1 MIDFLFHFGSYYIR
15 VWDIIDILIVA
26 YIIYRSLLLMRG
38 TLAFQILLGLS
49 MLFLVFKG
57 AEVYQLAT
65 LHHLLRQF
73 WQSWVILLIV
83 LFQPEVRRVLAQV
96 GRQWSWR
103 SLYSADPFPVIKAV
117 VDAIETM
124 VSQGTGAL
132 IVFERKTGLANYKEM
147 GIRLDATVS
156 SDLLLSIFNTKSP
169 LHDGAVIITGNR
181 LAAAGCFL
189 PLSRNP
195 QLTRAMGTRHR
206 AAIGLTEDTDAVA
219 IVVSEENGV
228 VSLALDGTIEKA
240 ADFNT
245 LKQRLISLVANSK
258 KQHERASP

>member
-1 MIDFLFHFGSYYIR
+1 MTDYLFHFGSYYIR
-15 VWDIIDILIVA
+15 IWDIIDVLIVA
-26 YIIYRSLLLMRG
+26 YLIYRSLLLMRG

-49 MLFLVFKG
+49 VLFLVFKG

-103 SLYSADPFPVIKAV
+103 SLYPVDPYPVIKSV
-117 VDAIETM
+117 VDAVETM

-132 IVFERKTGLANYKEM
+132 IVFERKTGLANFKEM
-147 GIRLDATVS
+147 GVRLDAAVS

-195 QLTRAMGTRHR
+195 QLTRSMGTRHR

-228 VSLALDGTIEKA
+228 ISLAQEGTIKKMRTPA
-240 ADFNT
+240 S
-245 LKQRLISLVANSK
+245 LKEHLIPLVANPK
-258 KQHERASP
+258 KQPERTSQ